1 MASLLRVYLH
11 RQTTMALGSRV
22 RSYYAT
28 SCRYHLM
35 VVSLTAVLIRALNE
49 VYRRTTNASLKT
61 LIESYVYVQ
70 VSSSCSCYLSAC

>member
-11 RQTTMALGSRV
+11 RQTTMVLGSRV

-28 SCRYHLM
+28 LCRYHLM

-61 LIESYVYVQ
+61 LIQSYVYVQ
-70 VSSSCSCYLSAC
+70 VSRHLVPVT